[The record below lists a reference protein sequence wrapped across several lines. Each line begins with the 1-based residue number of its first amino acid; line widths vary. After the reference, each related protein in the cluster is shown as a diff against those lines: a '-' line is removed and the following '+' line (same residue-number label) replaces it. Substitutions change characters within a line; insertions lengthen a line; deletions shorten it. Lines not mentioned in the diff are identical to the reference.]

1 VNFLRATLWVGFPVN
16 SLHSLIQISLILL
29 LPVVSCWFLFRRT
42 ESVLHWLSPVGK
54 TLWSQ
59 LFSRFHLCF
68 RQISRFFSPIELFV
82 VDFSVQSLC
91 WSGCCQL
98 SLCFLFVPKDRS
110 DVFNPLWTGFCSDF
124 ILADDFFTLT
134 CSWERVHNCSAYLQ
148 SFKEPNSA
156 VLWQFLQIRVSGG
169 LVNLSFAS
177 LAAVGFRS
185 SYSN

>member
-1 VNFLRATLWVGFPVN
+1 VNFQRATLWVGFPVN

-42 ESVLHWLSPVGK
+42 ESVVHGLSPVGK
-54 TLWSQ
+54 TLWNQ
-59 LFSRFHLCF
+59 LFSLLHLCF

-98 SLCFLFVPKDRS
+98 SRCFLFVPKDRS
-110 DVFNPLWTGFCSDF
+110 DVFNPLWTEFGFDL
-124 ILADDFFTLT
+124 ILAGDFSASS
-134 CSWERVHNCSAYLQ
+134 CSEERVHNCSAYLQ

-156 VLWQFLQIRVSGG
+156 VLRQFLQIRVSGG
-169 LVNLSFAS
+169 FVNHSFAS
-177 LAAVGFRS
+177 LAAVVFRS